1 MNSIPKRQRG
11 YSLLEMLA
19 AVAIIA
25 VLAAVALPAYN
36 DYIDTGEEG
45 ALVSSMSTIEVFQEN
60 FRLRNGA
67 YAVNLAN
74 VAAIT
79 AAIDWEPRDG
89 NTYSI
94 ADGNGATYNLTGTS
108 PGGAT
113 VCMTFP
119 AKTRC

>member
-1 MNSIPKRQRG
+1 MNRQNRQTG
-11 YSLLEMLA
+11 FSLLEMMV
-19 AVAIIA
+19 AVAVVTI
-25 VLAAVALPAYN
+25 LAAVALPAYN
-36 DYIDTGEEG
+36 DYIETGEEG
-45 ALVSSMSTIEVFQEN
+45 ALVSSMTTIEVFQEN

-74 VAAIT
+74 IAAIT
-79 AAIDWEPRDG
+79 TAINWDPRDG

-94 ADGNGATYNLTGTS
+94 AAGTGTTYNLTGTS
-108 PGGAT
+108 AAGTT